1 MKKRENK
8 LKREFFESLNYIRD
22 SKIYIYSIIIV
33 FVLFALIAFC
43 FPIPAEIQSQIMT
56 MIQELLKETEGLNFW
71 QMFSFIFL
79 NNLKSSFFGMVSGMA
94 FGIFSVIIT
103 IINGYFLGFV
113 SMVSVNS
120 EGFFVLWK
128 LFPHG
133 IFELPALF
141 ISLGIGLRLGVSL
154 LKKNENLIELFKGSM
169 KVFFIIVVPLLII
182 AGLIESSLIIFSS

>member
-1 MKKRENK
+1 MKKRGNK
-8 LKREFFESLNYIRD
+8 LKKEFFESLKYIRD

-79 NNLKSSFFGMVSGMA
+79 NNLKSSFFGMISGMA

-103 IINGYFLGFV
+103 IVNGYFLGFV

-154 LKKNENLIELFKGSM
+154 FKKDENLIELFKKSM